1 MQNIKNKDNKSY
13 ILPTTIVLSFFSF
26 GLLVY
31 AVDPSSLSIN
41 IKLDNPIGSNTL
53 QDFIIKVIHVVKLI
67 SIPIITFFIIY
78 SGFLFVTARGDKTKL
93 EAGKKSLYGAV
104 IGTAIILGATIL
116 ANAIQGTISKF

>member
-1 MQNIKNKDNKSY
+1 MENKTNSSY
-13 ILPTTIVLSFFSF
+13 MIPITIALSFFSF
-26 GLLVY
+26 GILVY
-31 AVDPSSLSIN
+31 SADPSLAIN

-53 QDFIIKVIHVVKLI
+53 PDFIVKVIHVVKLI

>member
-78 SGFLFVTARGDKTKL
+78 SGFLFVTAPGDKTKL
-93 EAGKKSLYGAV
+93 EGGKKSLYGAV